1 MIWQGDLLALINL
14 SPYPDYPPTPFLF
27 KPIRDTALPRICS
40 SNRQA
45 GTGRVSDNTLIS
57 YEPAS
62 GEELWRGT
70 HGDVDAAVST
80 ARRAWPAWAAQPLTN
95 RIEVLRAFANEARR
109 QTEPLAELIARETG
123 KPLWEARSEIDAV
136 VNKVDISVQA
146 YAERTGKKKFDAGLN
161 GSAAVRHKPHGVMA
175 VLGPYNFPAHL
186 PGGHI
191 VPALIA
197 GNAVLFKPS
206 EKTPA
211 VGEAL
216 VACFHA
222 AGVPE
227 DVIQLVIGGPDEGR
241 ALVAHPGIDGV
252 LFTGSANAGLAI
264 NRKLSANPGKI
275 LALEMGGNNP
285 IVVIETPH
293 LADAAALIVQS
304 AFTSA
309 GQRCTAARRLIVKAS
324 IYDDLMEHLLPLTRR
339 LIVGGPLAEPQPFMG
354 PVIDNDTADRLSESF
369 VALMTAGGRPL
380 LHMRRTVPD
389 LPFLSPGIIDVTDVP
404 DRPDIELFGP
414 LLQVIR
420 VPDLDAG
427 IAEANNTRFG
437 LSASLIGGSPDDYG
451 RFWAN
456 IRAGIINW
464 NGPTNG
470 ASSKAPFGG
479 IGLSGNHRPAAYYAA
494 DYCAYPVASTERDS
508 PRANIGVGLRP

>member
-1 MIWQGDLLALINL
+1 M
-14 SPYPDYPPTPFLF
+14 SE
-27 KPIRDTALPRICS
+27 TAIL
-40 SNRQA
+40 
-45 GTGRVSDNTLIS
+45 VSTA
-57 YEPAS
+57 PAT
-62 GEELWRGT
+62 GEEVWRGE
-70 HGDVDAAVST
+70 HSDVDAAVGR
-80 ARRAWPAWAAQPLTN
+80 ARRAWSEWAARPLAD
-95 RIEVLRAFANEARR
+95 RIDALRRFANAVRDRADEF
-109 QTEPLAELIARETG
+109 AELIAREAG
-123 KPLWEARSEIDAV
+123 KPLWEARTEIDAV
-136 VNKVDISVQA
+136 MGKVDISVQA
-146 YAERTGKKKFDAGLN
+146 YAERTGKKKFDSGIQ
-161 GSAAVRHKPHGVMA
+161 GTAAVRHKPHGVLA

-186 PGGHI
+186 PNGHI

-211 VGEAL
+211 CGEML
-216 VACFHA
+216 VKCFHE

-227 DVIQLVIGGPDEGR
+227 TVVQLVIGGPEEGK

-252 LFTGSANAGLAI
+252 LFTGSAQAGIAI
-264 NRKLSANPGKI
+264 NRKLAANPAKI
-275 LALEMGGNNP
+275 VALEMGGNNP
-285 IVVIETPH
+285 LVVIDTPK

-309 GQRCTAARRLIVKAS
+309 GQRCTAARRLVVKDS
-324 IYDDLMEHLLPLTRR
+324 VYDSLMAELLPLTKR
-339 LIVGGPLAEPQPFMG
+339 LVVGDPLGDPQPFMG
-354 PVIDNDTADRLSESF
+354 PVIDNETAERLTESF
-369 VALMTAGGRPL
+369 VALMTAGGKVL
-380 LHMRRTVPD
+380 AHMRRTIPD
-389 LPFLSPGIIDVTDVP
+389 RPFLTPGIIDVTDIP

-437 LSASLIGGSPDDYG
+437 LSASLIGGGPEDYG

-456 IRAGIINW
+456 VRAGIINW
-464 NGPTNG
+464 NRPTNG

-494 DYCAYPVASTERDS
+494 DYCAYPVASTEMDQ
-508 PRANIGVGLRP
+508 PRANIGVGLKADDLKP

>member
-1 MIWQGDLLALINL
+1 MDGNV
-14 SPYPDYPPTPFLF
+14 T
-27 KPIRDTALPRICS
+27 
-40 SNRQA
+40 
-45 GTGRVSDNTLIS
+45 DNILIS
-57 YEPAS
+57 TEPAS
-62 GEELWRGT
+62 GEELWRGPIS
-70 HGDVDAAVST
+70 DVDAAVST
-80 ARRAWPAWAAQPLTN
+80 ARRAWAAWAARALTD
-95 RIEVLRAFANEARR
+95 RIAVMRTFSNIVKRDNE
-109 QTEPLAELIARETG
+109 ELATLIAREAG
-123 KPLWEARSEIDAV
+123 KPLWEARSEVDAV
-136 VNKVDISVQA
+136 VNKVDIAVQA
-146 YAERTGKKKFDAGLN
+146 YAERTGKKKFDSGIN

-186 PGGHI
+186 PNGHI

-216 VACFHA
+216 VSAFHR

-227 DVIQLVIGGPDEGR
+227 DVIQLVIGGPEEGK

-252 LFTGSANAGLAI
+252 LFTGSAQAGIAI
-264 NRKLSANPGKI
+264 NRKLASNPGKI
-275 LALEMGGNNP
+275 VALEMGGNNP
-285 IVVIETPH
+285 IVVIDTPK
-293 LADAAALIVQS
+293 LADAAAVILQS

-309 GQRCTAARRLIVKAS
+309 GQRCTAARRLIVKES
-324 IYDDLMEHLLPLTRR
+324 IYDDLMAELVPMARKLM
-339 LIVGGPLAEPQPFMG
+339 VGDPMGEPQPFMG
-354 PVIDNDTADRLSESF
+354 PVIDNETADRLSESF
-369 VALMTAGGRPL
+369 VALITAGGRAL
-380 LHMRRTVPD
+380 LHMRRSVPD
-389 LPFLSPGIIDVTDVP
+389 LPFLSPGIIDVTDIP

-420 VPDLDAG
+420 VPDFDTA

-437 LSASLIGGSPDDYG
+437 LSASLIGGSPEDYG

-464 NGPTNG
+464 NSPTNG

-494 DYCAYPVASTERDS
+494 DYCAYPVASTEMEQ
-508 PRANIGVGLRP
+508 PRATIMVGLRP